1 MCLLPECLRVSDEIH
16 FLMHA
21 PGSRLS
27 FPLTTPQL
35 HAEHISNQK
44 KMLREFW
51 KTMQTMINVFIREP
65 NNFNMREH
73 LLQFWR
79 SILTVVRCFNFQGCL
94 FIVSCGALCR
104 APLCWWNLFFRMS
117 AVFLNLSPNVNILI
131 YEVQI
136 AFACFF
142 FAAFLRRNFF
152 CSFLLRD
159 L

>member
-21 PGSRLS
+21 LGSRLS

-35 HAEHISNQK
+35 HAEHILNQK
-44 KMLREFW
+44 KCFGRQCKQWLMF
-51 KTMQTMINVFIREP
+51 
-65 NNFNMREH
+65 
-73 LLQFWR
+73 LLENR
-79 SILTVVRCFNFQGCL
+79 IILTCVNIYCISSGASLPLFQGCL

-117 AVFLNLSPNVNILI
+117 AVFLNLLPNVNILI

-152 CSFLLRD
+152 CSFLVRD